1 MCICFLVGGG
11 DGGLFLLIRFC
22 NFVCCSF
29 GCLGMVG
36 GCSEGDSGFEGV
48 SKEIELEF
56 WLVLSLL
63 VDFVAVCSSF
73 DEDMEEKLED

>member
-1 MCICFLVGGG
+1 
-11 DGGLFLLIRFC
+11 
-22 NFVCCSF
+22 
-29 GCLGMVG
+29 MVG
-36 GCSEGDSGFEGV
+36 GCSEGDSSFEGV

-56 WLVLSLL
+56 WLVLSFL